1 MILTPVA
8 LPNRE
13 LAPEHELLENP
24 IPALKKEPWN
34 GYPRQKNLSNTSGAR
49 PMCRRRNT
57 IGKADQNGNSVTTSH
72 VFRPNK
78 PRKAFSVLPIWL
90 RNSGFSRRSSRHKP
104 RGGAGGGQPHTAGK
118 MPRSHKLARNF
129 ILKAFPPLSL
139 FVQKMRR
146 AVAPQLA
153 S

>member
-1 MILTPVA
+1 MILTCVVRRNPERA
-8 LPNRE
+8 IPGIKRQLRNRS
-13 LAPEHELLENP
+13 A
-24 IPALKKEPWN
+24 
-34 GYPRQKNLSNTSGAR
+34 RQKNLSNRSAAAFSFR
-49 PMCRRRNT
+49 WSNAVENR
-57 IGKADQNGNSVTTSH
+57 GKNGPSVTTSH

-139 FVQKMRR
+139 FVQKMCR